1 MATKPKSLVISV
13 SAGSGCYRHLKISEQ
28 ATLEEL
34 SSEILE
40 AFDFIDDH
48 AHAFFMNNRPWTD
61 EDCYYAEF
69 VDEDDDEYRHT
80 CDYTL
85 RKAKLHVDQ
94 KFVYVFD
101 FGDDWEFRCRVLKI
115 LDEQTEI
122 PEVVRTK
129 GDPPDQLAPW
139 PDDDL

>member
-1 MATKPKSLVISV
+1 MATKPRSLVISM
-13 SAGSGCYRHLKISEQ
+13 SAGPGCYRHLKISDQ

-34 SSEILE
+34 SAEILE
-40 AFDFIDDH
+40 AFDFINDH

-69 VDEDDDEYRHT
+69 VDEDSEYRHT

-85 RKAKLHVDQ
+85 REVKLHIDQ

-101 FGDDWEFRCRVLKI
+101 FGDDWEFHCRVLRI
-115 LDEQTEI
+115 LDEHTEA
-122 PEVVRTK
+122 PEIVRSK
-129 GDPPDQLAPW
+129 GAPPDQLSPW
-139 PDDDL
+139 PEDEF

>member
-1 MATKPKSLVISV
+1 MATGPKSMVISI
-13 SAGSGCYRHLKISEQ
+13 SARQGCYRHLKISDQ

-69 VDEDDDEYRHT
+69 VDEESEHRHT

-85 RKAKLHVDQ
+85 REVKLHVDQ

-101 FGDDWEFRCRVLKI
+101 FGDDWEFHCRVLEI

-122 PEVVRTK
+122 PEIVRSK

-139 PDDDL
+139 VEDDI